1 MEEMINQFI
10 ADILENGKLTN
21 TNYQNLIVT
30 KNEEG
35 DVNITYKNPANDK
48 SVKEIQKYLDNLDYA
63 ILDAASE
70 RLRKVN
76 PEAYKILSRINNP
89 DSIDKLKEAFG
100 VFKKHVK
107 AVAQA
112 RIDMLQAEIQE
123 LNKID

>member
-63 ILDAASE
+63 ILDVASE

-107 AVAQA
+107 AVVQA
-112 RIDMLQAEIQE
+112 RIDKLQAEIQE

>member
-30 KNEEG
+30 KNEDG

-48 SVKEIQKYLDNLDYA
+48 SVKEIRKYLDNLDYT
-63 ILDAASE
+63 ILDVASE
-70 RLRKVN
+70 RLRSVN
-76 PEAYKILSRINNP
+76 PEAYKVLSRINNP
-89 DSIDKLKEAFG
+89 DSIDKLKEAFME
-100 VFKKHVK
+100 FKKQVK

-112 RIDMLQAEIQE
+112 RVDKLQAEIQK